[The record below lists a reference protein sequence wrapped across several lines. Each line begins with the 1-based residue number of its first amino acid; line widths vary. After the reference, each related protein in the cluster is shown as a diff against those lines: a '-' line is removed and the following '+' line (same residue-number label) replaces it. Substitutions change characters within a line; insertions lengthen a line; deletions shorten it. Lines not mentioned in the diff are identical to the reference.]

1 MKKFFCYIILA
12 CMFLMLVACGKPS
25 SQKTFENFF
34 KEFQTDLIRKE
45 EKSVEPFKTILKIYE
60 KTTYRINKVEENGD
74 NAQLDITIKAVNLGK
89 YMDELSTHLQA
100 TASVE
105 LTEEEINQK
114 AIDYFTELLKNEK
127 NLEFTETNIQ
137 VQMQKISGK
146 WNILNTDDIYTVI
159 ISNPVS
165 VEIVP

>member
-34 KEFQTDLIRKE
+34 KEFQNDLIKRE
-45 EKSVEPFKTILKIYE
+45 EGSVEPFKTILKISE
-60 KTTYRINKVEENGD
+60 KTTYKINKVEENGD
-74 NAQLDITIKAVNLGK
+74 NAQLDVTIKAVNLGR
-89 YMDELSTHLQA
+89 YTDELSAHLEA
-100 TASVE
+100 TASAE

-114 AIDYFTELLKNEK
+114 AVDYFTELLKNEK
-127 NLEFTETNIQ
+127 KLEFIETNIQ
-137 VQMQKISGK
+137 VQMKKISGK
-146 WNILNTDDIYTVI
+146 WNILNTDDIYTAI
-159 ISNPVS
+159 AGNPVT

>member
-34 KEFQTDLIRKE
+34 KEFQTDLIKRE

-60 KTTYRINKVEENGD
+60 KTTYKINKVEEKGD
-74 NAQLDITIKAVNLGK
+74 NAQLDVTIKAVNLGK

-100 TASVE
+100 TASIE

>member
-34 KEFQTDLIRKE
+34 KEFQTDLIKRE

-60 KTTYRINKVEENGD
+60 KTTYKINKVEEKGD
-74 NAQLDITIKAVNLGK
+74 NAQLDVTIKAVNLGK

>member
-1 MKKFFCYIILA
+1 MKKIFRYVVLS

-74 NAQLDITIKAVNLGK
+74 NAQLDITIKAVNLGR
-89 YMDELSTHLQA
+89 YMDELSAHLQN
-100 TASVE
+100 TASAE
-105 LTEEEINQK
+105 STEEELNKI
-114 AIDYFTELLKNEK
+114 AVEYFLYYMLLVHQDSS
-127 NLEFTETNIQ
+127 I
-137 VQMQKISGK
+137 VQ
-146 WNILNTDDIYTVI
+146 
-159 ISNPVS
+159 
-165 VEIVP
+165 